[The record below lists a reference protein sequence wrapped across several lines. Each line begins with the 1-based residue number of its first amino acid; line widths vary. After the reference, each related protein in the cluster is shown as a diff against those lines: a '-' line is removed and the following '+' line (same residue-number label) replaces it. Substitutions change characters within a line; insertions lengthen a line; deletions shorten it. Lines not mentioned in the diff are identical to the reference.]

1 MRRAWNGSRPPVPRE
16 MTTTKAAE
24 FLDVSRP
31 FVVKL
36 IKRGELPCRMVGKHR
51 RIPGAA
57 LVEYREKMF
66 QRAKRAGDAMAQKG
80 QELGLYDLEGP
91 PPKAP

>member
-1 MRRAWNGSRPPVPRE
+1 
-16 MTTTKAAE
+16 
-24 FLDVSRP
+24 
-31 FVVKL
+31 
-36 IKRGELPCRMVGKHR
+36 MVGKHR

-66 QRAKRAGDAMAQKG
+66 QQAKRAGDAMAQKG

-91 PPKAP
+91 TPKAP